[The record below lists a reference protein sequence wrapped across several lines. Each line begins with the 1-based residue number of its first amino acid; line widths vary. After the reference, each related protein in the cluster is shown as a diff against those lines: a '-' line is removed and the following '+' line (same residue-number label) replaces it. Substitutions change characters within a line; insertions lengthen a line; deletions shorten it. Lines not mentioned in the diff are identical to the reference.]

1 MNEIKELLSSYG
13 QWFYLIA
20 FVWAFLEGETFLIF
34 AGFAAQRGYL
44 NIEALVVCAW
54 LGSLSGDQLFFSFG
68 RYFGTRIFIRFPNIK
83 SRVAQVT
90 HWLERYAI
98 AFILSYRFIY
108 GVRNVS
114 SIAVGMSDLSWR
126 IFAFWNAIAAF
137 IWASAFSGF
146 GYFFGDFIERLP
158 KNAIISDVQQIMLLI
173 LALFV
178 LFLVIRQVIARF
190 KK

>member
-1 MNEIKELLSSYG
+1 MNEIRELLSSYG

-20 FVWAFLEGETFLIF
+20 FMWAFLEGETFLIF

-54 LGSLSGDQLFFSFG
+54 LGSFCGDQLFFSFG
-68 RYFGTRIFIRFPNIK
+68 RYFGTRIFLRFPNIK
-83 SRVAQVT
+83 SRVAKVT
-90 HWLERYAI
+90 DWLERYAI

-114 SIAVGMSDLSWR
+114 SIAIGMSDLSWR
-126 IFAFWNAIAAF
+126 IFVFWNAVAAF
-137 IWASAFSGF
+137 IWANAFSGF
-146 GYFFGDFIERLP
+146 GYFFGNLIEHLP
-158 KNAIISDVQQIMLLI
+158 KTTLISNMQQIMFSM
-173 LALFV
+173 LALFL
-178 LFLVIRQVIARF
+178 LFLVIRKIVMCF